1 MAWVWASVLVRSAA
15 ILAAA
20 WMLRRFL
27 RGLSAKYRHSV
38 LFAGFI
44 LLMLWPLLS
53 AVLPVISVQV
63 WPHSLSRG
71 TITIQQTIFS
81 PKGRVAAS
89 HGVNWLV
96 LLWAIGVLLAMA
108 PLVVGHFR
116 VWQTARRAALADS
129 DGLLETLC
137 NEMGI
142 RRPPALLI
150 FPGPVMPLTFGL
162 LKPKILIP
170 ASSMTWTP
178 LRRRAVLIHELAHV
192 ERRDTITQMFAGLAT
207 ALWWFQPFCWL
218 NRLSLRRESERA
230 CDERVLA
237 QGVRPSEY
245 AAELLDIAQSFSK
258 APRWPAA
265 AISMA
270 RRGDLEERLYAIL
283 DSQPS
288 RKARR
293 YWLGSML
300 ALASLT
306 ASASAITFQT
316 GGSDMKRTLLSSL
329 LSSVGLTAATIGGS
343 LFDPSGAAIPN
354 AKALLYN
361 PDTAAKQETIT
372 AADGKFAFD
381 NLAPGQYVL
390 RVEKPGFAA
399 LFREFKVDADS
410 KVERGLVLKVG
421 SIHESVDV
429 QSKGTAAAAQQPSNP
444 QQLRIGGAVQESKL
458 ISKINPVYPASAKS
472 AGIQGIVSLDMVIS
486 KDGTPLDIQVVSS
499 PSDDLTQS
507 ALEAVRQWRYS
518 PTLLNGE
525 PVEVVTDVVVNYT
538 LSK

>member
-1 MAWVWASVLVRSAA
+1 
-15 ILAAA
+15 
-20 WMLRRFL
+20 
-27 RGLSAKYRHSV
+27 
-38 LFAGFI
+38 
-44 LLMLWPLLS
+44 
-53 AVLPVISVQV
+53 
-63 WPHSLSRG
+63 
-71 TITIQQTIFS
+71 
-81 PKGRVAAS
+81 
-89 HGVNWLV
+89 VNWLV

-116 VWQTARRAALADS
+116 VWRTARRAALADDA
-129 DGLLETLC
+129 DGLLGTLC

-170 ASSMTWTP
+170 ANSMTWTA

-207 ALWWFQPFCWL
+207 ALWWFQPFCWM

-230 CDERVLA
+230 CDEMVLA

-270 RRGDLEERLYAIL
+270 RRGELEERLYAIL

-288 RKARR
+288 RKARH

-316 GGSDMKRTLLSSL
+316 GGSDMKRTLLSGL
-329 LSSVGLTAATIGGS
+329 LSSAGLTAATIGGS
-343 LFDPSGAAIPN
+343 LFDPSGAAIPD

-372 AADGKFAFD
+372 AADGKFVFD
-381 NLAPGQYVL
+381 NLSPGQYVL

-429 QSKGTAAAAQQPSNP
+429 QSKGTPAAAQQPSNP
-444 QQLRIGGAVQESKL
+444 QQVRIGGAVQESKL
-458 ISKINPVYPASAKS
+458 ISKANPIYPASAKA

-499 PSDDLTQS
+499 PNDDLTQS
-507 ALEAVRQWRYS
+507 SLEAVRQWRYS
-518 PTLLNGE
+518 PTLLNGQ